1 MEPNKISFMI
11 FGYLYNFILI
21 KQNWLTIKNKKLFLI
36 LYEKE
41 EANWPS
47 TTQRGRGPRA
57 EAAHGGGAHARWHFY
72 KRDLILAPNYITIS
86 SLFLSLSDH
95 CT

>member
-1 MEPNKISFMI
+1 MI
-11 FGYLYNFILI
+11 FGHIYNFILI

-36 LYEKE
+36 LCKKE

-47 TTQRGRGPRA
+47 VPHARKRPMAR
-57 EAAHGGGAHARWHFY
+57 EPARWHFY
-72 KRDLILAPNYITIS
+72 KRDLILAPNYVTVF
-86 SLFLSLSDH
+86 SLFLSFSDL